1 MRLATLTL
9 AVATGVVAPCLQAQ
23 DGKDNQETQRNKVWQ
38 IDGLRTGFCVQ
49 FLLDPAQLDVP
60 VSRSARLLRADAI
73 ENLSPVLRNVISTQP
88 EYGAW
93 TPSSVCLY
101 YMQSVDVGSLR
112 VSERDPR
119 KAPMIGVWS
128 LAAVD
133 ADGGARRDLVM
144 RLFTNTDRLER
155 AGQLNGLDLRTIR
168 SKVYPVLH
176 DEDPTAPPL
185 GTSYEIKLGK
195 TLLIWEG
202 RRVSDSTRA
211 NGAVASDWRA
221 DSRRKGPMTARL
233 VLNPQW
239 TQAMVGS
246 LRVEGKDAFAK
257 AVKASPIRFVGPAM
271 LGGAGE
277 LAFGR

>member
-1 MRLATLTL
+1 MRAAMLAL
-9 AVATGVVAPCLQAQ
+9 VAATCVVAPGLQAQ
-23 DGKDNQETQRNKVWQ
+23 GGKESDEAQRNKVWQ
-38 IDGLRTGFCVQ
+38 IEGLRTGFCVQ
-49 FLLDPAQLDVP
+49 LLLDPAKLDVAIP
-60 VSRSARLLRADAI
+60 QSARLLRADGI

-101 YMQSVDVGSLR
+101 YMESVDVGSLR
-112 VSERDPR
+112 VSERNPR

-128 LAAVD
+128 LAAVE
-133 ADGGARRDLVM
+133 AVGGARRDLVA
-144 RLFTNTDRLER
+144 RLFTNSDRLER
-155 AGQLNGLDLRTIR
+155 AGQLNGMDLRTVR
-168 SKVYPVLH
+168 SRVYPVLN
-176 DEDPTAPPL
+176 DEDATAPPL

-211 NGAVASDWRA
+211 SGPVAADWRA
-221 DSRRKGPMTARL
+221 DSRRKGAMTARL
-233 VLNPQW
+233 VLSPVW

-246 LRVEGKDAFAK
+246 LRVEGKDAFAQ

-271 LGGAGE
+271 LGGTGE
-277 LAFGR
+277 LVFGR

>member
-1 MRLATLTL
+1 MRPATLAL
-9 AVATGVVAPCLQAQ
+9 AIAICVVPPCLQAQ
-23 DGKDNQETQRNKVWQ
+23 DRNDKDDTERNRVWR
-38 IDGLRTGFCVQ
+38 IEGLRTGFCVQ
-49 FLLDPAQLDVP
+49 LLLDPAQLDVP
-60 VSRSARLLRADAI
+60 ISRSARLLRADAI
-73 ENLSPVLRNVISTQP
+73 DNLSPVLRNVISTQP

-101 YMQSVDVGSLR
+101 YMESVDVGSLR
-112 VSERDPR
+112 VRERDPL

-133 ADGGARRDLVM
+133 AEGGARRDLVV

-155 AGQLNGLDLRTIR
+155 AGQLNGLDVRSIR
-168 SKVYPVLH
+168 SKVRPILSE
-176 DEDPTAPPL
+176 EDASAPPL

-195 TLLIWEG
+195 TLLVWEG
-202 RRVSDSTRA
+202 RRVSDSARA
-211 NGAVASDWRA
+211 NGPVAADWRA

-233 VLNPQW
+233 VLNPEW